1 MFALKKYVVIG
12 LMRIID
18 RYILK
23 SHLGPF
29 LFAFITIVFVLILQF
44 FATFADR
51 FIGKGIEFSA
61 ILELIVLQSAWMV
74 GLAAPMAVLIA
85 VVMVFGSLTTTSEMT
100 VLRASGI
107 SLYRVMIPVL
117 CAGFILS
124 VLVER
129 FNNVVLP
136 EANFYAKSLMVD
148 IAKAKPAFGL
158 TENAF
163 STLVDGYSIYVR
175 KSDDQS
181 KELKGIV
188 IYDTTRKD
196 YSAMV
201 TAEKGSIDFTAD
213 YHYLVMTLFNGE
225 IHEISQPD
233 HKSYRNISFKKHRF
247 IFESTGFGFSRTA
260 GDRVRSG
267 DGDLSAKELLVIVDE
282 FRKRISVSE
291 KNISIPLENMEHTI
305 AESRSDDSAHR
316 FTSSNAALSPIGV
329 ADATEYLDH
338 QIDQLNSELNNI
350 ESNREMYNKY
360 MAAYHKKY
368 SLSLACFIFVLVGA
382 PLGVL
387 ARRGG
392 FGVGASMS
400 LLFFVLYWML
410 MISGEKIAERGI
422 LDPIISMWLAN
433 AVMAFIGIGLVVSLS
448 GSVFNTSR

>member
-1 MFALKKYVVIG
+1 MK
-12 LMRIID
+12 IID

-61 ILELIVLQSAWMV
+61 IVELIVLQSAWMV

-117 CAGFILS
+117 CAGLVLS
-124 VLVER
+124 AGVER

-148 IAKAKPAFGL
+148 IARAKPAFGL
-158 TENAF
+158 KENAF

-175 KSDDQS
+175 KSDDRS
-181 KELKGIV
+181 KEISGIV
-188 IYDTTRKD
+188 IYDTTKPD
-196 YSAMV
+196 NSTMV
-201 TAEKGSIDFTAD
+201 SAEKGRIDFTAD
-213 YHYLVMTLFNGE
+213 YQYLVMTLFNGE
-225 IHEISQPD
+225 IHQISQPD
-233 HKSYRNISFKKHRF
+233 HKAYRNMSFKKHRF
-247 IFESTGFGFSRTA
+247 IFESTGFGFSRSGA
-260 GDRVRSG
+260 ERVRSG
-267 DGDLSAKELLVIVDE
+267 DSELSAKELLLIVDE
-282 FRKRISVSE
+282 FSKRISESE
-291 KNISIPLENMEHTI
+291 KHLYAPLDNLQRSISQTGVDATADRLIP
-305 AESRSDDSAHR
+305 SRSR
-316 FTSSNAALSPIGV
+316 MNPKGNTAAMAYV
-329 ADATEYLDH
+329 ER
-338 QIDQLNSELNNI
+338 QIDQVNEELKSI
-350 ESNREMYNKY
+350 ASNTEMHNKY

-382 PLGVL
+382 PLGVF

-392 FGVGASMS
+392 FGVGAAMS

-410 MISGEKIAERGI
+410 MISGEKIAERGL
-422 LDPIISMWLAN
+422 LDPLISMWLAN
-433 AVMAFIGIGLVVSLS
+433 IVMACIGIGLVVSLS

>member
-1 MFALKKYVVIG
+1 MLGSESERSVMK
-12 LMRIID
+12 IID

-23 SHLGPF
+23 SHVGPF

-61 ILELIVLQSAWMV
+61 IVELIVLQSAWMV

-85 VVMVFGSLTTTSEMT
+85 VVMAFGALTTTSEMT

-107 SLYRVMIPVL
+107 SLYRIMIPVL
-117 CAGFILS
+117 CAGLLLS
-124 VLVER
+124 ALVER

-148 IAKAKPAFGL
+148 IARAKPAFGL

-163 STLVDGYSIYVR
+163 STLVDGYSIFVR
-175 KSDDQS
+175 HSDDRS
-181 KELKGIV
+181 KEIRGIV
-188 IYDTTRKD
+188 IYDTTRPD

-213 YHYLVMTLFNGE
+213 YQYLVMTLFNGE

-233 HKSYRNISFKKHRF
+233 HKSYRNLSFKKHRF
-247 IFESTGFGFSRTA
+247 IFESIGFGFSRSS
-260 GDRVRSG
+260 GSRMRSG
-267 DGDLSAKELLVIVDE
+267 DSELSAHEILAIVDE
-282 FRKRISVSE
+282 FRQRISVSE
-291 KNISIPLENMEHTI
+291 KRIRIPLENIEHSI
-305 AESRSDDSAHR
+305 AQSRSGGTSTMFTQFDSPKR
-316 FTSSNAALSPIGV
+316 ERVAASAARYVDRQISQLDGELKSIG
-329 ADATEYLDH
+329 
-338 QIDQLNSELNNI
+338 
-350 ESNREMYNKY
+350 SNREMYNKY

-392 FGVGASMS
+392 FGVGAAMS

-410 MISGEKIAERGI
+410 MISGEKIAERGL
-422 LDPIISMWLAN
+422 LDPMISMWLGN
-433 AVMAFIGIGLVVSLS
+433 AVMACIGIALVVTLS
-448 GSVFNTSR
+448 GSVFNSSR